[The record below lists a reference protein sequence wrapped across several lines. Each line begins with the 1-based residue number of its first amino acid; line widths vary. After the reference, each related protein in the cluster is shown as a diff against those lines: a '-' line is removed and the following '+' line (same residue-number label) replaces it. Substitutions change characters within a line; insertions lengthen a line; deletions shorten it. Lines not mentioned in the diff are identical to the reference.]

1 MSRTGQTSGQ
11 IFPDGSSRALIAEAK
26 FHRGADNNAARE
38 TILTR
43 PGKLNKHCSH
53 SVHSREMPTRVLLV
67 EDDIL
72 TRRNTALYL
81 RRSQLE
87 VEEAA
92 NGEEA
97 VHLITTI
104 DKYDVLVSDLRMP
117 GMTDGMDVISWQ
129 RRVSPD
135 TLCILVTAFGSQQL
149 QQQAEALGVVYL
161 EKPITLSHLVTKIAD
176 LTARH
181 KP

>member
-1 MSRTGQTSGQ
+1 M
-11 IFPDGSSRALIAEAK
+11 DMA
-26 FHRGADNNAARE
+26 
-38 TILTR
+38 
-43 PGKLNKHCSH
+43 
-53 SVHSREMPTRVLLV
+53 TRVLLV

-81 RRSQLE
+81 RRSQFE

-117 GMTDGMDVISWQ
+117 GMADGMDVISCQ
-129 RRVSPD
+129 QRVSPG
-135 TLCILVTAFGSQQL
+135 TSCILVTAFGSQQL

-161 EKPITLSHLVTKIAD
+161 EKPITLSDLLKKISD
-176 LTARH
+176 LATR
-181 KP
+181 PTS